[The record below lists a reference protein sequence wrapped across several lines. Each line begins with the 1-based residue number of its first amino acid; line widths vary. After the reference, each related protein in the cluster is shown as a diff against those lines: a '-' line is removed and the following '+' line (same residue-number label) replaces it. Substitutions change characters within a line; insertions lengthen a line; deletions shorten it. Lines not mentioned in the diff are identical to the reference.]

1 MALKSLL
8 KKIQCMVLKMIEV
21 IMKSKMT
28 LLTYGGGKKLSA
40 VVIFNQKLKIRF
52 RSGMAFLLWWREFDG
67 LGRILLSQVMT

>member
-28 LLTYGGGKKLSA
+28 LLTYGGGGGGGGI
-40 VVIFNQKLKIRF
+40 VCRCNI
-52 RSGMAFLLWWREFDG
+52 
-67 LGRILLSQVMT
+67 